1 MSPARIRQLLRRNP
15 MLADRLLVLTLTV
28 FAVATQL
35 MLSAPLMVEFEL
47 GEPPPTPV
55 IVVWAAA
62 FTVPLLWRRRFPCT
76 VLLITAV
83 HLPFVWASEL
93 GDVASQ
99 LALGVAVYSAAVY
112 GRPRRAAWCFGLCWA
127 GLSVWL
133 VARDWGVVGPA
144 QTIIFVP
151 LTTAPFLLGW
161 GLGRMTRLTRT
172 LREYRAVLEERN
184 AELTVEREA
193 NARRAVLEERVRIAR
208 ELHDVVAHHVSLMG
222 IQAGVAQRL
231 FHTRPDDA
239 QEAVAAVQTGSR
251 QAITDLQ
258 QLLGVLRGAADPH
271 ADTDHRGPDRDG
283 DYETSEPAPG
293 LDQLPALLSAV
304 RHAGLPVDFAVQG
317 LPQPLAPALELSTYR
332 IVQEALT
339 NTLKHAGAA
348 RAGVTISYHPDAAVE
363 VDIVDDGHGHQPT
376 AEPGG
381 RGLVG
386 MQERVNLHGGQLE
399 AGPLR
404 SGGYRVHAILGL
416 S

>member
-1 MSPARIRQLLRRNP
+1 
-15 MLADRLLVLTLTV
+15 
-28 FAVATQL
+28 
-35 MLSAPLMVEFEL
+35 
-47 GEPPPTPV
+47 
-55 IVVWAAA
+55 
-62 FTVPLLWRRRFPCT
+62 
-76 VLLITAV
+76 
-83 HLPFVWASEL
+83 
-93 GDVASQ
+93 
-99 LALGVAVYSAAVY
+99 
-112 GRPRRAAWCFGLCWA
+112 
-127 GLSVWL
+127 VWL

-239 QEAVAAVQTGSR
+239 LEAVAAVQTGSR

>member
-1 MSPARIRQLLRRNP
+1 M
-15 MLADRLLVLTLTV
+15 
-28 FAVATQL
+28 
-35 MLSAPLMVEFEL
+35 
-47 GEPPPTPV
+47 
-55 IVVWAAA
+55 
-62 FTVPLLWRRRFPCT
+62 
-76 VLLITAV
+76 
-83 HLPFVWASEL
+83 
-93 GDVASQ
+93 
-99 LALGVAVYSAAVY
+99 
-112 GRPRRAAWCFGLCWA
+112 
-127 GLSVWL
+127 
-133 VARDWGVVGPA
+133 
-144 QTIIFVP
+144 
-151 LTTAPFLLGW
+151 
-161 GLGRMTRLTRT
+161 
-172 LREYRAVLEERN
+172 LEERN

-231 FHTRPDDA
+231 FHSRPDDA
-239 QEAVAAVQTGSR
+239 LEAVAAVQTGSR
-251 QAITDLQ
+251 QAITDLH

-271 ADTDHRGPDRDG
+271 DDTDHRDPDLDG
-283 DYETSEPAPG
+283 DCETSEPAPG

-317 LPQPLAPALELSTYR
+317 LPQPLPPALELSTYR

-363 VDIVDDGHGHQPT
+363 VDIIDDGHGHPPT
-376 AEPGG
+376 TGPGG

-399 AGPLR
+399 TGPLPA
-404 SGGYRVHAILGL
+404 GGYRVHAILGL